1 MLMVARVVT
10 PEEVG
15 CLALILFWNN
25 CGADMD
31 RRPITCTHVRLHR
44 LGLTFPTNIRVVLP
58 LCPEEGHSLHGR
70 VESNNLHWANV
81 VDYGVGPSHC
91 GRSLVPCTGP
101 VIGRYDDDEDYV
113 NVGVGNSFLLSQ
125 YAVSPARD
133 ARRAVHQTAC
143 LIKYSAKALAGE
155 RRARGA
161 GRAGGT

>member
-58 LCPEEGHSLHGR
+58 LCPEEGHSLHGIR
-70 VESNNLHWANV
+70 LKQSSFISSLSNA
-81 VDYGVGPSHC
+81 
-91 GRSLVPCTGP
+91 PCTTAFVP
-101 VIGRYDDDEDYV
+101 
-113 NVGVGNSFLLSQ
+113 N
-125 YAVSPARD
+125 AVF
-133 ARRAVHQTAC
+133 
-143 LIKYSAKALAGE
+143 SAASSY
-155 RRARGA
+155 
-161 GRAGGT
+161 